1 MASRSQKDSLWNNN
15 IDRFTFYKMFAGD
28 YNTTFEENEYNGYEV
43 VYKVNPEPHMDKIF
57 SNVEYIADCYSQE
70 SKVDNPNVLI
80 QENPFDKLEVWNE
93 YQRGIT
99 TSFKRG
105 QYPNFAKKFRIWRVD
120 IPRDLSN
127 KRDRIRN
134 PWMIMSLSKKP
145 TTSYKMVFHDL
156 MVKYYK

>member
-1 MASRSQKDSLWNNN
+1 
-15 IDRFTFYKMFAGD
+15 
-28 YNTTFEENEYNGYEV
+28 
-43 VYKVNPEPHMDKIF
+43 MDKIF

-70 SKVDNPNVLI
+70 SKVDNPNILI

-99 TSFKRG
+99 TSFKKG

-120 IPRDLSN
+120 IPRDSSN